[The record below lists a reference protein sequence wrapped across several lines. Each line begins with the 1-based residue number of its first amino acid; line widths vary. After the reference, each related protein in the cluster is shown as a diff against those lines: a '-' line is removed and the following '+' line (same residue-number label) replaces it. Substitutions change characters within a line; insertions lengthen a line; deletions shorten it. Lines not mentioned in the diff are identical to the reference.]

1 MIIFVIQN
9 KHDFGTGTQI
19 SQRCPPLIMHLTDVT
34 KNKLTSLSCTFF
46 ISSHICSTP
55 SGFKLAL
62 KDNKAFLQ
70 KVLKQA
76 CESFICNMLPNTLV
90 FKSF

>member
-34 KNKLTSLSCTFF
+34 KNKFTSLSCTFLV
-46 ISSHICSTP
+46 SSHISSTP

-62 KDNKAFLQ
+62 KDNEAFLQ